1 MSAWLP
7 GLLIALLLGIA
18 ASLYLWLVRRRDEEN
33 AAGLHALA
41 GMRWREFARLV
52 LAAMERRGYRQIS
65 AGPEDVREQSAS
77 FLLGKDDRQ
86 LLLACKHGSAY
97 RIGSATVDE
106 IASDIRLRG
115 AQGGILVT
123 QGILDQGGRDKAVR
137 HDIEIL
143 DGTRLWPE
151 LKPLVDDNLRKHVVD
166 ETTARAGR
174 HIGFAWLAAIA
185 VGAAVALLLPGT
197 PDDANATA
205 PAPIPATVAQAQPAM
220 PATQPPIASMA
231 APPSEEQLEKERAEV
246 AKSMAGIDGLVR
258 GIWISRSTLAVD
270 RKVGED
276 LAWSL
281 VCTELARHP
290 NLALTRVQ
298 MNPPPGSDEQVR
310 WRQCESIR
318 R

>member
-1 MSAWLP
+1 MSAWLT

-18 ASLYLWLVRRRDEEN
+18 ASLYLWLLRRRAEEN

-65 AGPEDVREQSAS
+65 AGPEDVREQSAN
-77 FLLGKDDRQ
+77 FLLGKDGRQ

-106 IASDIRLRG
+106 IAADIRLRG

-123 QGILDQGGRDKAVR
+123 QGILDQGGRDKAAR
-137 HDIEIL
+137 HDIEVL
-143 DGTRLWPE
+143 DGTRLWAE
-151 LKPLVDDNLRKHVVD
+151 LKPLVDEGLRKHVVD
-166 ETTARAGR
+166 DATTRAGR
-174 HIGFAWLAAIA
+174 HTGFAWLAAIA
-185 VGAAVALLLPGT
+185 LGAVVALLLPGM
-197 PDDANATA
+197 PDEANAVATASPSAPATATQAKTA
-205 PAPIPATVAQAQPAM
+205 P
-220 PATQPPIASMA
+220 QPPVASVA
-231 APPSEEQLEKERAEV
+231 APPTEEELEKERAEV